1 LICVNADLDSFEDAM
16 DHLAVTAP
24 SHQIERIF
32 DTVVA
37 PLKGPHVPDDSL
49 TPHDVVVA
57 AYEWAPGCC
66 FRCRQ
71 ESERTAVVG
80 RLAQPLRK
88 QVPVRACEPCVVRLE
103 RTREMAAE
111 RYGWPYVPGTP
122 AVN

>member
-1 LICVNADLDSFEDAM
+1 M

-37 PLKGPHVPDDSL
+37 PLKGPHVYDDSL
-49 TPHDVVVA
+49 TPPEVVVA
-57 AYEWAPGCC
+57 AYTWEPGRC

-71 ESERTAVVG
+71 EAERTAVVG
-80 RLAQPLRK
+80 RLVQPRRGQL
-88 QVPVRACEPCVVRLE
+88 PVRACEPCVIRLE
-103 RTREMAAE
+103 RSREMAAE